1 MIYEVIDAIAAKL
14 ASKYSYETHIEKL
27 PQGFEEPCFFIK
39 LISNDENQL
48 VDNRYYRT
56 NTFDVSYFND
66 NDNVDLCN
74 KADELTDLLE
84 YIKLENGDLLRGVG
98 RKSEVIDGVLHF
110 IVSYNF
116 SVVKPREK
124 EDLMEDLK
132 IKGGTVNGRK
142 KD

>member
-14 ASKYSYETHIEKL
+14 AGEYSYEMHIEKL

-56 NTFDVSYFND
+56 NTFDIAYFNN
-66 NDNVDLCN
+66 NDNVDLYN
-74 KADELTDLLE
+74 KANELTDLLE
-84 YIKLENGDLLRGVG
+84 YIKFENGDLLRGIS
-98 RKSEVIDGVLHF
+98 RKSEVVDGVLHF
-110 IVSYNF
+110 VVSYNF

-124 EDLMEDLK
+124 EELMEDLK
-132 IKGGTVNGRK
+132 VKGGTINGRK